1 MPFYFLK
8 HFALS
13 LFNNKKEITMNSKS
27 LEVKRRFIKDKIII
41 GIDLAKKKHKAV
53 ILDTAGIPI
62 CG

>member
-1 MPFYFLK
+1 
-8 HFALS
+8 
-13 LFNNKKEITMNSKS
+13 MNSKS